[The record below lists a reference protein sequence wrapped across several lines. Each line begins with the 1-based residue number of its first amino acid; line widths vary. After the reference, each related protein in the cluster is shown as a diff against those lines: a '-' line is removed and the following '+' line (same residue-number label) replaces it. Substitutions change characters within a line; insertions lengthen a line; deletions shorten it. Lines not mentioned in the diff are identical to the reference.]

1 MSIAVLSG
9 TTKDK
14 QQIEIV
20 FECYYQASVNTSSS
34 NNLVGTWLAQRYG
47 VSSLNS
53 SSQQPDNFKVLTFD
67 GMQREGAGRWATH
80 EIIGQDRKP
89 VLEFIGPDLE
99 SLSFSILLSVFLG
112 VNPLTE
118 LEKLRGL
125 RDAGVICDFVVGGST
140 LSTNKWVLKNLSEQH
155 RTYDGNGSLLLATVN
170 LSLLEYVSSPKEG

>member
-1 MSIAVLSG
+1 MSIGVLSG

-20 FECYYQASVNTSSS
+20 FECYYQASVNTGS

-47 VSSLNS
+47 LSGLNS
-53 SSQQPDNFKVLTFD
+53 SPQQPDNFKVLTFD

-99 SLSFSILLSVFLG
+99 SLSFSIILSVFLG
-112 VNPLTE
+112 VDPLTE
-118 LEKLRGL
+118 IKKLRLL
-125 RDAGVICDFVVGGST
+125 RDTGAICDFVIGGAS
-140 LSTNKWVLKNLSEQH
+140 LSINQWVIKSLSEQH
-155 RTYDGNGSLLLATVN
+155 KAYDGSGKLLLATAN
-170 LSLLEYVSSPKEG
+170 LSLLEYAKLAKEG